1 MSESQELADLRQEN
15 SALRARLAALEQMP
29 AADDDLRIFPLD
41 DVTSRAFDAV
51 VVVDVDQHISGI
63 DAGAEHVFGYTFDEL
78 RGKPLDMLIP
88 IRFRQIHQKHV
99 EQFWLS
105 NEVARP
111 MGGGLRI
118 VSGRRKDGG
127 EFPAEATIVKAR
139 GRNLAAMA
147 VFIRDISE
155 RKRAEQE
162 AQRLLGQTLLLN
174 RVIAAAAS
182 NLEPI
187 AVLNVICS
195 ELAHAFGLPQAACAL
210 LAPDQTHLT
219 VVAEYRFGGRPSAL
233 GAVIPVVGNPATQQ
247 VIEQRQPLMLLNA
260 QTDERQSVIH
270 DLEKRRGTISL
281 LIIPLIVHDRV
292 IGTFGLDSLEEREFT
307 ADEIALA
314 QSVASAA
321 SSVLENAQL
330 YTAAQQELAE
340 RRRAEESLARH
351 VAALEALYETALGIN
366 SQLDLPVLLQAIVQR
381 AASLLNAHMG
391 GLYLMRAD
399 GEALELVV
407 SYNMPDDYT
416 GTILR
421 IGEGVSGR
429 IAQTGLP
436 LMVEDHR
443 EWQGQAAIYANHPF
457 RRVLGVPLKI
467 ADRVIGVLNIADD
480 QQVGLFSEQEARLAT
495 MFADQAAI
503 AVQNARLY
511 GAMQQELAERR
522 RTEEMLKR
530 YNQRLQGMQAIDRAL
545 MRSHDQDE
553 PVVITA
559 LRYMAQ
565 MVPCVEMAIVTFD
578 WATNLATVLARLVG
592 GVVETKSDYSIPLD
606 QIRLGELRRG
616 TLVRQKLQPDT
627 LETVTDHLAYERGI
641 RSFVSVPLKVDDQ
654 LLGLLGLLSDT
665 PHFFS
670 DEYIEIAEEVADQ
683 ISLSLYQERLN
694 EEIRSH
700 AEKLE
705 QRVVER
711 TSEIR
716 QLASLQ
722 RAILE
727 HVGMSIISTTPNG
740 AIQSFNPAAERMLG
754 YAANEVVG
762 KATPLL
768 IHSQEE
774 VEQRALEFS
783 ADLGITVQPGFDV
796 FVVRCLL
803 GLSNTYEW
811 TYVRKDGSHFPVLL
825 TVSTLH
831 DQDGQIAGYVGVATD
846 ITERKAVE
854 SALQNLTRRLEL
866 ATRASRIGIWDWDV
880 RENSLVWDDRMYEIY
895 GITPD
900 QFKRGRDA
908 WKNSLH
914 PDDRA
919 RMDELTQAV
928 LRGECTYDAEF
939 RIVRPDGVIRH
950 VEANALVLHDAQNT
964 PARLI
969 GVNWDITERKQ
980 AQEALTRYAYEV
992 ADLYDNAP
1000 CGYHSLNADGVIT
1013 RINGTELRWLGY
1025 TRTEVIGSS
1034 FADLIEPHSRQLF
1047 HSYHQSLKRHGWV
1060 KDIECEVTRKDGT
1073 ALPVLLSSSAVRG
1086 ADGEFLECRATMFDI
1101 NERRA
1106 ADLKLRASEAAMRRA
1121 NVEMMH
1127 ALRLKDEFLA
1137 NMSHELRTPL
1147 NAVLSLAETL
1157 AEGIYGAIGD
1167 RQRDALHHI
1176 VESGHHLLG
1185 LINDILDL
1193 TKVEA
1198 GKLELQFEP
1207 LDVESLCTASLRL
1220 VTQQAHEKHLR
1231 VTFSIESEV
1240 REILA
1245 DERRLKQIVV
1255 NLLSNAVKFTPEGG
1269 EIGLEVAGDAS
1280 QGVLRITIW
1289 DTGIGIPASK
1299 LERIFQ
1305 PFVQLDS
1312 TLARKYSGTGLGLAL
1327 VQRLTDLHGGRVDV
1341 DSEEGRGS
1349 RFVVSLPWRVWDGWS
1364 LDDDARPVQPQPIP
1378 SDQPD
1383 ASNSNARLIL
1393 VAEDNRLNMM
1403 SFRDYLNA
1411 SGFRVIEASD
1421 GIEAVE
1427 RAQSSNPDLIIM
1439 DIQMPRVDGLEAIRQ
1454 IRSLPALIK
1463 TPIIAVT
1470 ALAMPGDRE
1479 RCLAAGADECLSK
1492 PVNLKHLL
1500 QTIGK
1505 LLSHADSITAH

>member
-1 MSESQELADLRQEN
+1 MRFERMSESQELADLRQEN
-15 SALRARLAALEQMP
+15 NVLRARLAELEQALSESRAAALP
-29 AADDDLRIFPLD
+29 QADDDLRIFPLD

-51 VVVDVDQHISGI
+51 VVIDVDQRISGI
-63 DAGAEHVFGYTFDEL
+63 DAGAERIFGYTVDEL

-99 EQFWLS
+99 QQFWLS

-118 VSGRRKDGG
+118 VSGRRKDGS

-139 GRNLAAMA
+139 SRNLAAMA

-195 ELAHAFGLPQAACAL
+195 ELAHAFSLPQAACAL
-210 LAPDQTHLT
+210 LTPDQTHLT
-219 VVAEYRFGGRPSAL
+219 VVAEYRSDGRPSAL

-281 LIIPLIVHDRV
+281 LIVPLIVRDRV
-292 IGTFGLDSLEEREFT
+292 IGTLGLDSLEEREFT

-340 RRRAEESLARH
+340 RRRA
-351 VAALEALYETALGIN
+351 
-366 SQLDLPVLLQAIVQR
+366 
-381 AASLLNAHMG
+381 
-391 GLYLMRAD
+391 
-399 GEALELVV
+399 
-407 SYNMPDDYT
+407 
-416 GTILR
+416 
-421 IGEGVSGR
+421 
-429 IAQTGLP
+429 
-436 LMVEDHR
+436 
-443 EWQGQAAIYANHPF
+443 
-457 RRVLGVPLKI
+457 
-467 ADRVIGVLNIADD
+467 
-480 QQVGLFSEQEARLAT
+480 
-495 MFADQAAI
+495 
-503 AVQNARLY
+503 
-511 GAMQQELAERR
+511 
-522 RTEEMLKR
+522 EEMLKR

-592 GVVETKSDYSIPLD
+592 GVVESRTEFSLPLD
-606 QIRLGELRRG
+606 QIRLGDLRRG
-616 TLVRQKLQPDT
+616 TLVQQELQPGT
-627 LETVTDHLAYERGI
+627 LETATDRLAYERGI
-641 RSFVSVPLKVDDQ
+641 RSLVSVPLKVDNQ

-727 HVGMSIISTTPNG
+727 HAGMSIISTTPNG
-740 AIQSFNPAAERMLG
+740 VIQSFNPAAERMLG
-754 YAANEVVG
+754 YAADEVVG

-783 ADLGITVQPGFDV
+783 ADLGITVQPGLDV
-796 FVVRCLL
+796 FVVRCPL

-880 RENSLVWDDRMYEIY
+880 RENRLVWDDRMYEIY

-900 QFKRGRDA
+900 QFGRGRDA

-919 RMDELTQAV
+919 RMDDLTQAV
-928 LRGECTYDAEF
+928 LRGDRPYDAEF
-939 RIVRPDGVIRH
+939 RIVWPDGAIRH
-950 VEANALVLHDAQNT
+950 VEANALVLYDAQNT

-980 AQEALTRYAYEV
+980 AQEALTRYAHEV

-1025 TRTEVIGSS
+1025 TRAEVIGRS

-1047 HSYHQSLKRHGWV
+1047 HSYDQSLKQHGWV
-1060 KDIECEVTRKDGT
+1060 KDIECEVIRKDGT
-1073 ALPVLLSSSAVRG
+1073 ALPVLLSSSAVHG
-1086 ADGEFLECRATMFDI
+1086 ADGDFLECRATMFDI

-1147 NAVLSLAETL
+1147 NAVLSLAEAL
-1157 AEGIYGAIGD
+1157 AEGVYGSLGNRQGD
-1167 RQRDALHHI
+1167 PLQHI
-1176 VESGHHLLG
+1176 IESGHHLLG

-1198 GKLELQFEP
+1198 GKLELQLEP
-1207 LDVESLCTASLRL
+1207 VDVESLCSASLRM
-1220 VTQQAHEKHLR
+1220 VAQQAHEKHLR
-1231 VTFSIESEV
+1231 VTFSIGSGV
-1240 REILA
+1240 SEILA

-1269 EIGLEVAGDAS
+1269 AIGLEVAGDAS
-1280 QGVLRITIW
+1280 QGVLRITVW

-1341 DSEEGRGS
+1341 DSAEGSGS

-1378 SDQPD
+1378 SGQPD

-1411 SGFRVIEASD
+1411 NGFRVIEASD

-1479 RCLAAGADECLSK
+1479 RCLAAGADEYLSK

-1505 LLSHADSITAH
+1505 LLSNADSITAH